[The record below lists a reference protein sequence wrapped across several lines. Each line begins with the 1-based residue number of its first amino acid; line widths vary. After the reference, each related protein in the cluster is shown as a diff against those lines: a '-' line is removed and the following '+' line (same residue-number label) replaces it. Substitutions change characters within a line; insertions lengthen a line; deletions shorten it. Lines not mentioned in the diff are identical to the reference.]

1 MIKIIITMLSMI
13 VSTKKAVTELLNACT
28 AYLAAS
34 SEEEKE
40 NAAAKVIALSILVSK
55 KMEVYVDKENSNF
68 EKKIMDTL
76 SVLNEMPSEE
86 EQEQLKAENSLE
98 SIADKLAKSLAD
110 VVDDEDETF
119 HVHNCD
125 ECQAKGNCSIESVM
139 REVRAGIISPEE
151 GDKQAEA
158 ILNAEETETIP
169 LPSVVAEA

>member
-28 AYLAAS
+28 AYLAAN

-76 SVLNEMPSEE
+76 SVLNEMPSKE
-86 EQEQLKAENSLE
+86 EQEELKAENSLE
-98 SIADKLAKSLAD
+98 SIADKLAKNLAD
-110 VVDDEDETF
+110 MEDDDEIF
-119 HVHNCD
+119 HIHNCD

-139 REVRAGIISPEE
+139 REVRAGNISPEE
-151 GDKQAEA
+151 GNKQAEA
-158 ILNAEETETIP
+158 ILNAEEAETIP
-169 LPSVVAEA
+169 LPSVVAEG